1 MIRSM
6 TGYGRAREI
15 IGDRDMTVEIK
26 SVNHRYCETFVRISR
41 SYMQIEDILRNY
53 IQKNIFRGK
62 IEIAVN
68 IEKTGDSESRTLRL
82 NDGLL
87 REYITILKDAA
98 EKYSLANDVSAI
110 SILKMPEVL
119 QKEKEE
125 PDTEELWR
133 DLKTV
138 VDKALAGFFSQR
150 EKEGRFLVSDIIKK
164 CDEITEHVSFIESR
178 SEKLVDEYREK
189 LTARITELL
198 EDKKPDEQRLLTE
211 VAIMA
216 DKLAID
222 EELVRLAS
230 HTENLR
236 SLLRDALDE
245 SVPAVSIGKK
255 TDFIIQEMNREINTI
270 SSKIGDMEVTLRVIE
285 VKTCIEK
292 IREQVQNIE

>member
-138 VDKALAGFFSQR
+138 VDLSLIHIYDNPYAYYELNYRS
-150 EKEGRFLVSDIIKK
+150 VSY
-164 CDEITEHVSFIESR
+164 S
-178 SEKLVDEYREK
+178 Y
-189 LTARITELL
+189 TA
-198 EDKKPDEQRLLTE
+198 D
-211 VAIMA
+211 
-216 DKLAID
+216 D
-222 EELVRLAS
+222 EESKTEAKSNADEFAANATSEQAYIDLAWA
-230 HTENLR
+230 NLAEETQTQYEEDGNTDY
-236 SLLRDALDE
+236 SLRTGISAS
-245 SVPAVSIGKK
+245 SVPEAAADWMLSSEPVSY
-255 TDFIIQEMNREINTI
+255 TH
-270 SSKIGDMEVTLRVIE
+270 L
-285 VKTCIEK
+285 
-292 IREQVQNIE
+292 